1 MSKKIIVA
9 GLGHGGIVAAAILA
23 RNGYDVTVYEQK
35 KEGTLGHDWTDIFA
49 PKSLD
54 FAGIPMPAEDKYEVK
69 ENMTFYSPSLRV
81 KLKQDIPADQKEIK
95 MERKDIY
102 AHLISYAVACG
113 VKIEYECAVKAPI
126 TLGSRVVGISTDKGD
141 VYADL
146 VIDSCGVNS
155 PVRTNLPQSVPVDK
169 EVGTRD
175 RIYVYRAFYNK
186 ASDEPIEDKFK
197 LILFFNNK
205 KGINW
210 VAGEDDYTD
219 VLVGRFEPFGMD
231 EVEETLTELRK
242 TNPRLGTDVVRGGQ
256 FVEIPIRQPLSVMV
270 WDGYAVIGDA
280 ACMTVPLIGSGMAN
294 CFKAGKILADTVMAD
309 KNGDYDRYS
318 LWKYQ
323 VNYFKA
329 VGSGLAPIAVAKNLL
344 VGLEPDV
351 IDAFFDSGAITA
363 EDINISADF
372 GSISDMLKFDLNDLL
387 TKFKALTKDKELT
400 KKALKCGTQIGAV
413 GSLCLGIPKT
423 YSKDGVAVWAKKYDS
438 IFKN

>member
-1 MSKKIIVA
+1 MGKKIIVA
-9 GLGHGGIVAAAILA
+9 GMGHGGIAAAALLA
-23 RNGYDVTVYEQK
+23 KNGYDVTVFEQK
-35 KEGTLGHDWTDIFA
+35 KEGTLGYDWTDIFA

-54 FAGIPMPAEDKYEVK
+54 FAGIPMPPEDKYEYK

-81 KLKQDIPADQKEIK
+81 KLKQNIPENEREIK

-102 AHLISYAVACG
+102 AHLISYAEECG
-113 VKIEYECAVKAPI
+113 VKFEYDCAVKAPI
-126 TLGSRVVGISTDKGD
+126 MLGSRVVGISTEKGD
-141 VYADL
+141 FYADL

-155 PVRTNLPQSVPVDK
+155 PVRQNLPESVPIEK
-169 EVGTRD
+169 NIGEKD

-186 ASDEPIEDKFK
+186 ASDEPVEDKFK

-210 VAGEDDYTD
+210 VAGEDEYTD

-231 EVEETLTELRK
+231 EVESTLTELRK
-242 TNPRLGTDVVRGGQ
+242 TNPRLGTEVVRGGQ

-294 CFKAGKILADTVMAD
+294 CFKAAKILADAVMND
-309 KNGDYDRYS
+309 KNGDFDRYS

-323 VNYFKA
+323 TNYYKT

-344 VGLEPDV
+344 TGLEPEV
-351 IDAFFDSGAITA
+351 IDKFFDSGAITA
-363 EDINISADF
+363 DDINISAEF
-372 GSISDMLKFDLNDLL
+372 GSIGDMLKFDLNDLL
-387 TKFKALTKDKELT
+387 TKFKAVTADKALT
-400 KKALKCGTQIGAV
+400 KKALKCGAQIGAV
-413 GSLCLGIPKT
+413 GTLCIGMPK
-423 YSKDGVAVWAKKYDS
+423 SWSRDGVASWAKKYDG
-438 IFKN
+438 IFR

>member
-1 MSKKIIVA
+1 MGRKIIVA
-9 GLGHGGIVAAAILA
+9 GMGHGGIATAALLA
-23 RNGYDVTVYEQK
+23 KNGYDVTVFEKK
-35 KEGTLGHDWTDIFA
+35 KEGTLGYDWTDIFA

-54 FAGIPMPAEDKYEVK
+54 FAGIPMPPEDKYEYK

-81 KLKQDIPADQKEIK
+81 KLKQNIPENEREIK

-102 AHLISYAVACG
+102 AHLISYAEKCG
-113 VKIEYECAVKAPI
+113 VKFEYECAVKAPI
-126 TLGSRVVGISTDKGD
+126 MLGSRVAGISTEKGD
-141 VYADL
+141 FYADL

-155 PVRTNLPQSVPVDK
+155 PVRQNLPESVPIEK
-169 EVGTRD
+169 NIGEKD

-186 ASDEPIEDKFK
+186 ASDEPVEDKFK

-210 VAGEDDYTD
+210 VAGEDEYTD

-231 EVEETLTELRK
+231 EVEGTLTELRK
-242 TNPRLGTDVVRGGQ
+242 TNPRLGTEVVRGGQ

-294 CFKAGKILADTVMAD
+294 CFKAAKILADAVMND
-309 KNGDYDRYS
+309 QNCDFDRYS

-323 VNYFKA
+323 TNYYKA

-344 VGLEPDV
+344 TGLEPEV
-351 IDAFFDSGAITA
+351 IDKFFDSGAITA
-363 EDINISADF
+363 DDINISAEF
-372 GSISDMLKFDLNDLL
+372 GSIGDMLKFDLNDLL
-387 TKFKALTKDKELT
+387 TKFKAVTSDKALT
-400 KKALKCGTQIGAV
+400 KKALKCGAQIGAV
-413 GSLCLGIPKT
+413 GTLCIGMPK
-423 YSKDGVAVWAKKYDS
+423 SWSRDGVASWAKKYDG
-438 IFKN
+438 IFR